1 MYPEQIS
8 LTGLSKY
15 FRSTGA
21 KDHASFWI
29 EGGSNMVDNFL
40 ECLSLTGY
48 TPTMRHI
55 KEFANDREEEIRAL
69 FEKHGSDKFIH
80 KYYKFYA
87 HALSDARDI
96 DILEFG
102 LGTKNPAFAS
112 TMYFYKQDA
121 DFDSTPGSS
130 LRAFRDFVADS
141 RVFGVEID
149 KDILFE
155 EDRITTQWVDQLQRS
170 TVDAIFPGQEF
181 DFVVIDGLHQIT
193 ADVNSVL
200 SILPRVRSGGTVVVE
215 DVCIL
220 ENWKIIDSMFRQS
233 EQIADAF
240 FIEDDDTDA
249 HLYVIQKK

>member
-1 MYPEQIS
+1 MYPEHIS
-8 LTGLSKY
+8 LHGLAKY
-15 FRSTGA
+15 FRPTGA
-21 KDHASFWI
+21 KDHASFWV
-29 EGGSNMVDNFL
+29 EGASNIVDSLL
-40 ECLSLTGY
+40 ECLSLTDY
-48 TPTMRHI
+48 QPTIRDI
-55 KEFANDREEEIRAL
+55 TEFASVREEEIRAL

-87 HALSDARDI
+87 HALQDKRDI

-121 DFDSTPGSS
+121 NFESTPGSS
-130 LRAFRDFVADS
+130 LRAFRDFVKDS

-155 EDRITTQWVDQLQRS
+155 EERIKTQFVDQLQRP

-181 DFVVIDGLHQIT
+181 DFVVIDGLHQVI

-200 SILPRVRSGGTVVVE
+200 SSFPRMRSGGVIVVE

-220 ENWKIIDSMFRQS
+220 ENWKIIDSMLRQNKDVAS
-233 EQIADAF
+233 TF
-240 FIEDDDTDA
+240 FVKDDDTDS

>member
-1 MYPEQIS
+1 MYPAHIT
-8 LTGLSKY
+8 LTGLAKH

-29 EGGSNMVDNFL
+29 DGASNIVDNLL
-40 ECLSLTGY
+40 ECLSLTDY
-48 TPTMRHI
+48 RPITRHI
-55 KEFANDREEEIRAL
+55 NEFTSDREEEIRAL
-69 FEKHGSDKFIH
+69 FERRGSDKFIH

-87 HALSDARDI
+87 QALGEKSDI

-130 LRAFRDFVADS
+130 LRAFRDFVAGS
-141 RVFGVEID
+141 RVFGVDID

-155 EDRITTQWVDQLQRS
+155 EDRIKTQWVDQLQRT

-193 ADVNSVL
+193 ADINSVL
-200 SILPRVRSGGTVVVE
+200 SVLPRVRPGGLIVVE

-220 ENWKIIDSMFRQS
+220 DNWKIIDFMFRRNGD
-233 EQIADAF
+233 IAETF
-240 FIEDDDTDA
+240 FVEDDNTDT

>member
-1 MYPEQIS
+1 MYPEHIS
-8 LTGLSKY
+8 LQALGKY

-21 KDHASFWI
+21 KDHASFWV
-29 EGGSNMVDNFL
+29 EGASNIVDNFL
-40 ECLSLTGY
+40 ECLHLANY
-48 TPTMRHI
+48 QPTMRHI
-55 KEFANDREEEIRAL
+55 NEFTSDREEDIREL

-87 HALSDARDI
+87 QALGDKSDI

-121 DFDSTPGSS
+121 NFDSSPGSS
-130 LRAFRDFVADS
+130 LRAFRDFVKGS

-155 EDRITTQWVDQLQRS
+155 EYRIKTQWVDQLQRS

-193 ADVNSVL
+193 ADANSVL
-200 SILPRVRSGGTVVVE
+200 STFSRVRPGGTIVVE

-220 ENWKIIDSMFRQS
+220 ENWKIIDFMLRQN
-233 EQIADAF
+233 EHVATTF
-240 FIEDDDTDA
+240 FIEDDNTDT